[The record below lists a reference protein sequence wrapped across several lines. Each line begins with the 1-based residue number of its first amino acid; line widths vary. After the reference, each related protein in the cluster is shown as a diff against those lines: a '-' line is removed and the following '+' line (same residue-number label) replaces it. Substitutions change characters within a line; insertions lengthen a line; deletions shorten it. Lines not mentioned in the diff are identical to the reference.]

1 MHVADVDVGKSLRD
15 LGRSVGR
22 HLVDDD
28 DLIDVIA
35 RVEQARFEPR
45 LLVEHDDVE

>member
-1 MHVADVDVGKSLRD
+1 LSD
-15 LGRSVGR
+15 LGRAVGR

-28 DLIDVIA
+28 DLIDVIT
-35 RVEQARFEPR
+35 RVRKARFETR

>member
-1 MHVADVDVGKSLRD
+1 MHVADVDVGESLRD
-15 LGRSVGR
+15 LGRAVGR

-28 DLIDVIA
+28 DFIDVSA
-35 RVEQARFEPR
+35 RVHEARFEPR